1 MFIEEREKSRGYS
14 FVSKGIV
21 RLYRQFLKRLLDFLV
36 AAALIV
42 LLSPIM
48 LVTAALIYI
57 RDPGSVIFAHWRVG
71 QNGKEFPCLKFR
83 SMVQNADEFLE
94 QMLLED
100 SELRAEWEANQKL
113 ENDPRIIPGI
123 GSFIRKF
130 SLDELPQLINV
141 LVGDMSLVGPRPC
154 TSSELATH
162 YGTDAR
168 YYKMVRPG
176 VSGLWQVSGRSTTT
190 FEERV
195 LIDVQYVQNQNMALD
210 LWIAARTPR
219 AVISSRGAC

>member
-94 QMLLED
+94 RMLLED